1 MTMDVSADA
10 VSDGATPSGLARR
23 GRKLAI
29 VGVSALALSLA
40 ACEQKPK
47 TTIGAA
53 AGAAGGGLLGA
64 ALGGG
69 ATGIAAGVLLGGLAG
84 GAVGNALD
92 QADREHAWRAQQA
105 SMETARTGET
115 TTWQNPD
122 SGNSGTYTPQRTY
135 QNADGQYCREFQQT
149 ISVGGE
155 TESAYGTA
163 CRQADGTWKIVN

>member
-1 MTMDVSADA
+1 MTTNAVLA
-10 VSDGATPSGLARR
+10 VSGGARPLGLVQR

-40 ACEQKPK
+40 ACAEKPK
-47 TTIGAA
+47 TTVGAA

-69 ATGIAAGVLLGGLAG
+69 AAGIAAGVLLGGLAG

-92 QADREHAWRAQQA
+92 QADREQAWRAQQA

-115 TTWQNPD
+115 TSWQNPD

-135 QNADGQYCREFQQT
+135 QNAEGEYCREFQQT
-149 ISVGGE
+149 VTVGGE
-155 TESAYGTA
+155 TESAFGTA
-163 CRQADGTWKIVN
+163 CRQPDGTWKIVN